1 MDLKEFNQIKEKLK
15 DTEAKIYEAFG
26 IANYLECSKCG
37 QKVSRFDLLK
47 LSDKEYAVFEPA
59 CPLCQAI
66 PDIHRSEFCD
76 SADELDILEYYL
88 HYAPDRIEK
97 LYKIKLQCEMDP
109 YERDFTY
116 SELIVDIFIALEA
129 FVSKIISK
137 KLKDKFRQHDSIVQ
151 YIVGNMKPNIR
162 DYIDLLEICG
172 FENVEKIFGKLRD
185 IWDIRNNIVH
195 RGYKADF
202 TDFAK
207 VYVGIGNIL
216 ASLQRNND

>member
-1 MDLKEFNQIKEKLK
+1 MDSREFNQIKEKLK
-15 DTEAKIYEAFG
+15 DTEVKIYEAFG
-26 IANYLECSKCG
+26 IANYIECSKCG
-37 QKVSRFDLLK
+37 QKVSRFDRLK
-47 LSDKEYAVFEPA
+47 LSYKEYVGFELA

-66 PDIHRSEFCD
+66 PDIHRSEFCY

-116 SELIVDIFIALEA
+116 SELIVDIFIALES

-137 KLKDKFRQHDSIVQ
+137 KMTDKFRQHDSIVQ
-151 YIVGNMKPNIR
+151 YIIENMKPNIR

-172 FENVEKIFGKLRD
+172 FDNVERIFGKLRN
-185 IWDIRNNIVH
+185 IWGIRNNIVH

-202 TDFAK
+202 VDFAR
-207 VYVGIGNIL
+207 VYIEIGNIL
-216 ASLQRNND
+216 ASLQRNHD